1 MKKIFLTISIFSL
14 IVSCSD
20 DFVDIKQEGV
30 TVADDFFKTQDDAMR
45 ATNAVYAFL
54 RSWNNT
60 GFPAQ
65 NILGV
70 TGDDVDKGSNPG
82 DAAFI
87 NDMDQFKY
95 NISTDAVNGY
105 WIGQWQAV
113 NRANQVITNVPNIDM
128 DATLKNRLL
137 AETKMLRAYFYFNL
151 VRVYGG
157 VPIFD
162 GLPPDKNYLKPRNTA
177 AEVYAFIVKDLTEAS
192 AVLPQVYPA
201 SDLGRV
207 TKGGALGLLSKVYL
221 YMKDYQKAYDTSNL
235 VIAMGYK
242 LDPDFNH
249 LFRPAGE
256 FGTESV
262 FEVNCGCDPL
272 MNPEAGSQYAEVQG
286 VRNQFGWG
294 FFTPSQA
301 LENAFEPGDIRKELS
316 ILREGETTI
325 EGDLIKKNDPQ
336 AGNTWNQKVYVP
348 SSLNNSACG
357 YGSIQNLRILRFAD
371 ILLINAE
378 AANELGNTAAAIT
391 NINKVRL
398 RANLGETTATTQSS
412 LRTAIWQER
421 RVELAMEMDRFLDL
435 VRTGQAAQFLGP
447 LGYQTGKNELFP
459 IPLQA
464 ITDSKGVLTQN
475 PGYN

>member
-1 MKKIFLTISIFSL
+1 MKKIFLTLSLFSL

-30 TVADDFFKTQDDAMR
+30 VAAEDFFKTEDDAMR
-45 ATNAVYAFL
+45 ATNAVYSFL
-54 RSWNNT
+54 RSWENS

-65 NILGV
+65 FVFGV
-70 TGDDVDKGSNPG
+70 TGDDVEKGSNPG
-82 DAAFI
+82 DASFI
-87 NDMDQFKY
+87 NAYDNFSFT
-95 NISTDAVNGY
+95 ISDDGVNGY
-105 WIGQWQAV
+105 WTGQWQAV
-113 NRANQVITNVPNIDM
+113 QRANQVITNVPNIQM
-128 DATLKNRLL
+128 NDALKARLV
-137 AETKMLRAYFYFNL
+137 AEAKMLRAYFYFNL
-151 VRVYGG
+151 VRIYGG

-162 GLPPDKNYLKPRNTA
+162 GLQTNYIQPRNTA

-192 AVLPQVYPA
+192 EVLPA
-201 SDLGRV
+201 SYGAADIGRV

-235 VIAMGYK
+235 VMGLGYD

-256 FGTESV
+256 FGPESV
-262 FEVNCGCDPL
+262 FEVNCGCSA
-272 MNPEAGSQYAEVQG
+272 EFGGSQYAEVQG

-294 FFTPSQA
+294 FFTPTQA
-301 LENAFEPGDIRKELS
+301 LEDAFEPGDIRKELS
-316 ILREGETTI
+316 ILREGETTL
-325 EGDLIKKNDPQ
+325 EGDLIKKGDPQ

-348 SSLNNSACG
+348 KSLNDNACG
-357 YGSIQNLRILRFAD
+357 YGSIQNIRILRFAD

-391 NINKVRL
+391 NINRVRTRAQLANTTASTQSAL
-398 RANLGETTATTQSS
+398 RA
-412 LRTAIWQER
+412 AIWQER
-421 RVELAMEMDRFLDL
+421 RVELAMEMDRFPDL

-447 LGYQTGKNELFP
+447 KGFQTGKNELFP

>member
-20 DFVDIKQEGV
+20 DFVDIKPEGV
-30 TVADDFFKTQDDAMR
+30 IIADDFFKTADDANR
-45 ATNAVYAFL
+45 ATNAIYSFL
-54 RSWNNT
+54 RSWENT

-65 NILGV
+65 YVFGV
-70 TGDDVDKGSNPG
+70 TGDDVEKGSNPG
-82 DAAFI
+82 DASFI
-87 NDMDQFKY
+87 NAYDNFSY
-95 NISTDAVNGY
+95 TISDDGVHGY
-105 WIGQWQAV
+105 WTGQWQAV
-113 NRANQVITNVPNIDM
+113 QRANQVITNVPKIDM
-128 DATLKNRLL
+128 DVTLRNRLV
-137 AETKMLRAYFYFNL
+137 AEAKMLRAYFYFNL
-151 VRVYGG
+151 VRIYGG

-162 GLPPDKNYLKPRNTA
+162 GLQTNYIQPRNTVS
-177 AEVYAFIVKDLTEAS
+177 EVYAFIVKDLTEAS
-192 AVLPQVYPA
+192 EVLPQTYPA

-235 VIAMGYK
+235 VIGMGYS

-262 FEVNCGCDPL
+262 FEVNFGCSDGFG
-272 MNPEAGSQYAEVQG
+272 GSQYSEVQG

-294 FFTPSQA
+294 FFTPTQA
-301 LENAFEPGDIRKELS
+301 LEDAFEPGDVRKELS
-316 ILREGETTI
+316 ILREGETTL
-325 EGDLIKKNDPQ
+325 EGDLIKKGDPQ
-336 AGNTWNQKVYVP
+336 AGNAWNQKVYVP
-348 SSLNNSACG
+348 TSLNNPACG

-378 AANELGNTAAAIT
+378 AANELGNTAVAIA
-391 NINKVRL
+391 NVNKVRNRAQLANTTASTQSAL
-398 RANLGETTATTQSS
+398 RA
-412 LRTAIWQER
+412 AIWQER
-421 RVELAMEMDRFLDL
+421 RVELAMEMDRFPDL
-435 VRTGQAAQFLGP
+435 VRTGQAATVLGP
-447 LGYQTGKNELFP
+447 LGFKAGKNELFP
-459 IPLQA
+459 IPLRA

>member
-1 MKKIFLTISIFSL
+1 MKKIFLTLSIFS
-14 IVSCSD
+14 VFASCSE
-20 DFVDIKQEGV
+20 DFVDIKLEGV
-30 TVADDFFKTQDDAMR
+30 TVADDFFKTPDDAMK
-45 ATNAVYAFL
+45 ATNAIYSFL
-54 RSWNNT
+54 RSWENT

-65 NILGV
+65 YVFGV
-70 TGDDVDKGSNPG
+70 TGDDVEKGSNPG
-82 DAAFI
+82 DASFI
-87 NDMDQFKY
+87 NAYDNFSY
-95 NISTDAVNGY
+95 TISDDGVHGY
-105 WIGQWQAV
+105 WTGQWQAV
-113 NRANQVITNVPNIDM
+113 QRANQVITNVPKIEM
-128 DATLKNRLL
+128 DETLKNRLV
-137 AETKMLRAYFYFNL
+137 AEAKMLRAYFYFNL
-151 VRVYGG
+151 VRIYGG

-162 GLPPDKNYLKPRNTA
+162 GLQTNYIQPRNSS

-192 AVLPQVYPA
+192 QILPQNYPA
-201 SDLGRV
+201 SDVGRV

-235 VIAMGYK
+235 VMGLGYG

-256 FGTESV
+256 FGSESV
-262 FEVNCGCDPL
+262 FEVNCGCSA
-272 MNPEAGSQYAEVQG
+272 EFGGSQYAEVQG

-294 FFTPSQA
+294 FFTPTQA
-301 LENAFEPGDIRKELS
+301 LENAFEPGDIRKELT
-316 ILREGETTI
+316 ILREGETTL
-325 EGDLIKKNDPQ
+325 EGDLIKKGDPQ
-336 AGNTWNQKVYVP
+336 AGNMWNQKVYVP
-348 SSLNNSACG
+348 TSLNNNACG

-398 RANLGETTATTQSS
+398 RANLGETTASTQSA

-421 RVELAMEMDRFLDL
+421 RVELAMEMDRFPDL
-435 VRTGQAAQFLGP
+435 VRTGQAAAVLGP
-447 LGYQTGKNELFP
+447 LGFQTNKNELFP

>member
-1 MKKIFLTISIFSL
+1 MKKMFLTLSIFSL
-14 IVSCSD
+14 LVNCSD

-30 TVADDFFKTQDDAMR
+30 VVSDDFFKTESDAMK
-45 ATNAVYAFL
+45 ATNAIYSFL
-54 RSWNNT
+54 RSWENS

-70 TGDDVDKGSNPG
+70 TGDDVEKGSNPG

-87 NDMDQFKY
+87 NDFDQFKY
-95 NISTDAVNGY
+95 NASTDGVHGY
-105 WIGQWQAV
+105 WTGQWQAV
-113 NRANQVITNVPNIDM
+113 NRVNQVITNVPNIEM
-128 DATLKNRLL
+128 DAALKSRLL
-137 AETKMLRAYFYFNL
+137 AEAKMLRAYFYFNL

-162 GLPPDKNYLKPRNTA
+162 GLPADKNYIKPRNTA

-192 AVLPQVYPA
+192 QVLPATYPS

-235 VIAMGYK
+235 VINMGYQ
-242 LDPDFNH
+242 LDADFNH
-249 LFRPAGE
+249 LFRPDGE
-256 FGTESV
+256 FGSESV
-262 FEVNCGCDPL
+262 FEVNCQCSAEFG
-272 MNPEAGSQYAEVQG
+272 GSQYAEVQG

-294 FFTPSQA
+294 FFTPTQA
-301 LENAFEPGDIRKELS
+301 LENAFEAGDIRKELS
-316 ILREGETTI
+316 ILREGETTP
-325 EGDLIKKNDPQ
+325 EGDLIKKGDPQ

-348 SSLNNSACG
+348 KALNNATCG
-357 YGSIQNLRILRFAD
+357 YGSIQNIRILRFAD

-378 AANELGNTAAAIT
+378 AANELGNTSVAIT
-391 NINKVRL
+391 NINKIRN
-398 RANLGETTATTQSS
+398 RAELANTTASTQSAIR
-412 LRTAIWQER
+412 LAIWQER

-435 VRTGQAAQFLGP
+435 VRTGQAETYLGP
-447 LGYQTGKNELFP
+447 LGFKKGVNELFP